1 MLSWRSGVKNIDVK
15 AGPFAVGVLN
25 QEWSIE
31 KMSLFSFR
39 NGRSSKTAVVL
50 TVLYL
55 LVVAAALALL
65 LLAGPND
72 SLAGIYFI
80 LVTFPWSS
88 VLMWV
93 TRTFH
98 LDSMVFNSLFLLAG
112 GLING
117 FVIYKVVSFLSAKLS
132 DRR

>member
-1 MLSWRSGVKNIDVK
+1 
-15 AGPFAVGVLN
+15 
-25 QEWSIE
+25 
-31 KMSLFSFR
+31 MSLFSFR

-55 LVVAAALALL
+55 LVVAVALALL

-80 LVTFPWSS
+80 LVPFPWSS

-117 FVIYKVVSFLSAKLS
+117 LVIYKVVSFLSAKLS

>member
-1 MLSWRSGVKNIDVK
+1 MT
-15 AGPFAVGVLN
+15 
-25 QEWSIE
+25 
-31 KMSLFSFR
+31 LFSFR

-55 LVVAAALALL
+55 LVVAAALAVL
-65 LLAGPND
+65 LLAGKND

-80 LVTFPWSS
+80 LVTFPWPS

-98 LDSMVFNSLFLLAG
+98 LDSMVFNTLFLLAG
-112 GLING
+112 SLING
-117 FVIYKVVSFLSAKLS
+117 FVIYKVVSFLSARLS
-132 DRR
+132 GRH